1 MIRQKSLK
9 NFICDFLIYGILFI
23 LMMSCILP
31 FIHIAAISFSS
42 SAPAAAGLVSLW
54 PKGFTLKSW
63 QEVVA
68 YNDFWS
74 SVKVSLI
81 RVFLGTTISV
91 FLVIITAYPLSK
103 ENREFKGRTFYVW
116 FFFFTTLIGG
126 GLVPTYMLI
135 SELHIRNTIWCLVLP
150 GAMNVFNAILM
161 LNFFR
166 QLPKELEEAAFLD
179 GASYW
184 TSLWKVVVPSSTPS
198 IATIT
203 LFTMVGHW
211 NSWFDG
217 LIYMDTPDK
226 YPLQSYAQT
235 VIATIDTTHIT
246 AEDLRNMML
255 FNDKTLRAAVIIVS
269 ALPILIVYPFFQKY
283 LSTGI
288 VIGSVK
294 G

>member
-1 MIRQKSLK
+1 MIRQKSVK
-9 NFICDFLIYGILFI
+9 NYFVDFIIYGILFL
-23 LMMSCILP
+23 LMLSCILP

-42 SAPAAAGLVSLW
+42 SAPAAAGMVAFR
-54 PKGFTLKSW
+54 PIGFTLKSW
-63 QEVVA
+63 SEVVA

-74 SVKVSLI
+74 SLGVSVV
-81 RVFLGTTISV
+81 RVVLGTSLSV
-91 FLVIITAYPLSK
+91 FLVILTAYPLSK
-103 ENREFKGRTFYVW
+103 ESREFKGRTFYVW
-116 FFFFTTLIGG
+116 FFFITTLIGG
-126 GLVPTYMLI
+126 GLIPTYVLL
-135 SELHIRNTIWCLVLP
+135 SELHIRNTIWCLILP
-150 GAMNVFNAILM
+150 GAMNVFHTVLM

-179 GASYW
+179 GAGYW
-184 TSLWKVVVPSSTPS
+184 TSMWKVVVPAARPS
-198 IATIT
+198 IATVT
-203 LFTMVGHW
+203 LFTVVNHW

-235 VIATIDTTHIT
+235 VIATIDTSHIT
-246 AEDLRNMML
+246 AEDIRNMML
-255 FNDKTLRAAVIIVS
+255 FNDKTLRAAVIVVS

-283 LSTGI
+283 LSSGI